1 MYYALTTG
9 AGLQT
14 LGEEYCDIMQITGQQ
29 LHLPAA
35 SSVLQQQQ
43 QTTGGTQG
51 LPQQQQQASKLTA
64 TVYGLPQA
72 RTRTLLVLLQLLGP
86 ALLDR
91 LAASLD
97 RASESGVLGFEL
109 GAGSE
114 GIGFSGGSWMDD
126 AECMDGDAGVHGEQ
140 GHDSYQQR
148 QRQRQ
153 GYADVADLAGN
164 SNHRSSW
171 PLLLQLKLAWR
182 SALQQVAPR
191 WPAIKPWLLL
201 LSRLHLAAFYL
212 NGTYY
217 EWTKRLLGVSYTSI
231 SASREPRAS
240 YRVLGLMLLVQLGI
254 SAAQQAQPQLQQLAA
269 LRHSASRGALAMQQA
284 GKQVAQQQQQHA
296 VVLPEPGPAA
306 VAAAKTSGQQVAAGA
321 AAGVCSSSS
330 SSHWSSRQCPLC
342 LSARTHPTC
351 TPCGHVF
358 CWTCVAQWCTEKP
371 ECPLCRTAVV
381 PSQLVCVYHSDF

>member
-1 MYYALTTG
+1 
-9 AGLQT
+9 
-14 LGEEYCDIMQITGQQ
+14 MQITGQQ

-35 SSVLQQQQ
+35 SSILQQQQ
-43 QTTGGTQG
+43 QLPGQSES
-51 LPQQQQQASKLTA
+51 LPQQQHVQQARKLTA

-72 RTRTLLVLLQLLGP
+72 RTRLLLVLLQLLGP

-97 RASESGVLGFEL
+97 RASESGGLGLGFEL

-114 GIGFSGGSWMDD
+114 GLGFGGSSWLDD
-126 AECMDGDAGVHGEQ
+126 AECINGDESVFGEQ
-140 GHDSYQQR
+140 GRDSCQQQQQR
-148 QRQRQ
+148 W
-153 GYADVADLAGN
+153 GDAAPADLADN
-164 SNHRSSW
+164 SNRSSSTSSR
-171 PLLLQLKLAWR
+171 PLLAQLKLAWR
-182 SALQQVAPR
+182 SALQQLAPR

-217 EWTKRLLGVSYTSI
+217 EWTKRLLGVRYTSI

-269 LRHSASRGALAMQQA
+269 LRHSASRGSLAMQQA
-284 GKQVAQQQQQHA
+284 GKREVQQQQQHA

-306 VAAAKTSGQQVAAGA
+306 AAAAAAKAGGQQVAAGA
-321 AAGVCSSSS
+321 AASVSSSS
-330 SSHWSSRQCPLC
+330 SSWSSRQCPLC

-358 CWTCVAQWCTEKP
+358 CWTCIAQWCTEKP

-381 PSQLVCVYHSDF
+381 ASQLVCVYHSDF